1 MQLMIRTQIQLTE
14 EQARKLKRLAAEQG
28 RSMADLVRDG
38 VDLVLG
44 GAQQESR
51 GERMRRA
58 ARVFGKFRS
67 KSGDLSRRHDDHF
80 ADASDSR

>member
-1 MQLMIRTQIQLTE
+1 MVRTQIQLTDA
-14 EQARKLKRLAAEQG
+14 QAKRLKKLAAEQG

-44 GAQQESR
+44 REQREG
-51 GERMRRA
+51 RA
-58 ARVFGKFRS
+58 ARMQRASKVFGKFRS
-67 KSGDLSRRHDDHF
+67 KTGDLSRRHDEHF